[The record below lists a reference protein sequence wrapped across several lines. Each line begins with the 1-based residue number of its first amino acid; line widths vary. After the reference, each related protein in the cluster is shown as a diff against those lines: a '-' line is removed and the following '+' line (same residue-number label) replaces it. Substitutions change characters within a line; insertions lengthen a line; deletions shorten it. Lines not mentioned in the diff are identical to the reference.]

1 MITLFRISVQLNYPL
16 STFYRYELF
25 FYFLFLPYINIK
37 LYLEARIVLDMH
49 KIEVIVIII
58 IIVLNTRI
66 EVDWKVTSLVF
77 LLSILPSG
85 DSVWNFEYEKLMN
98 ATCFLIHSVF
108 HCLTPI
114 FDVQVVGGW
123 EDVLTMCRKGHL
135 QPQVLFFEA
144 VN

>member
-85 DSVWNFEYEKLMN
+85 DSV
-98 ATCFLIHSVF
+98 
-108 HCLTPI
+108 
-114 FDVQVVGGW
+114 
-123 EDVLTMCRKGHL
+123 
-135 QPQVLFFEA
+135 
-144 VN
+144 